1 MSVSELDKTG
11 FEVRFKFEKLIV
23 GRNRRV
29 YIRGDK
35 LDGMYCI
42 AIYDDNKIINCFSM
56 L

>member
-29 YIRGDK
+29 YIRVRWHV
-35 LDGMYCI
+35 LYC
-42 AIYDDNKIINCFSM
+42 N